1 MHYRNPDILLCK
13 ILRIDKPMRTRR
25 TRRGRKTA
33 DKTAKNRKRKRKS
46 LPNTPDEAP
55 DTQDNL
61 GKEVAVDKDPQTH
74 DNLGKEVAVDKDPQ
88 TQDNLGK
95 EIAVD
100 KDPGKEP
107 TPDTQDKDP
116 EQDMGLPTVTQPK
129 DKTSSRERNV
139 HFGGMSALLRANQK
153 TNTTESGKEQDKTV
167 ETDKP
172 SAPSSTVS
180 HTQALEYQAKAKEC
194 NAKAAELKEKRENA
208 ECFDPHSVCNIACS
222 VC

>member
-1 MHYRNPDILLCK
+1 MHYYRNPDIFLCK

-25 TRRGRKTA
+25 TRRGKKTA
-33 DKTAKNRKRKRKS
+33 EKTNKKRKRKRKN

-55 DTQDNL
+55 DT
-61 GKEVAVDKDPQTH
+61 H
-74 DNLGKEVAVDKDPQ
+74 
-88 TQDNLGK
+88 DNLGK

-107 TPDTQDKDP
+107 TPDTHDKDP

-139 HFGGMSALLRANQK
+139 HFGGMSALLRATQK

-172 SAPSSTVS
+172 SAPSSTVEDT
-180 HTQALEYQAKAKEC
+180 HALEYQAKAKEC
-194 NAKAAELKEKRENA
+194 NAKAAELIEKREHA